1 MEQQILR
8 KYHFC
13 VLLKSNNFIFISRHV
28 PYFYFKFSQ
37 KNPHSFGTFLW
48 LIMIIVVEKNQSG
61 YKDAKMKL
69 FSVTIPNTNNVEK
82 YEI

>member
-1 MEQQILR
+1 
-8 KYHFC
+8 
-13 VLLKSNNFIFISRHV
+13 
-28 PYFYFKFSQ
+28 
-37 KNPHSFGTFLW
+37 
-48 LIMIIVVEKNQSG
+48 MIIVVEKNQSG